1 VERKGGSKKKR
12 EKKMSREAGT
22 DWEKLAREVLS
33 GMKDWKAQHPR
44 ATFAEIEEEI
54 DEKVYEM
61 RAKMLEDAVHWSEAV
76 DVAAK
81 QDGKRV
87 NCNQCGGI
95 LQDRGKQ
102 RRKLRTQGNKQIE
115 LQRSYG
121 YCPTCR
127 VGFFP
132 PG

>member
-1 VERKGGSKKKR
+1 MKRVEGS
-12 EKKMSREAGT
+12 

-33 GMKDWKAQHPR
+33 GMKEWRVQHPR

-54 DEKVYEM
+54 DERVNEM

-76 DVAAK
+76 DLAAEE
-81 QDGKRV
+81 DGKRMH
-87 NCNQCGGI
+87 CKQCGRI

-102 RRKLRTQGNKQIE
+102 SRTLTTQGNKSIE
-115 LQRSYG
+115 LERSYG